1 MLSGLVLL
9 SGVWSVT
16 FPSALSRC
24 HPGYLLLAAYFAQF
38 FSLCPVC
45 WADSFAALL
54 SAAVS
59 VTKTTWVSEWGGSY
73 CITLL
78 CEVAKQAY
86 CCSPWIWETFVWFL
100 VLYNKA
106 LIHLFQTK
114 MFQPFWLELIPQSPK
129 NYCWRYFFVGFTPT
143 YHFYSSQFPFFDQ

>member
-1 MLSGLVLL
+1 MLDL
-9 SGVWSVT
+9 SHSPLHWADAILISV
-16 FPSALSRC
+16 FSSLFCPV
-24 HPGYLLLAAYFAQF
+24 
-38 FSLCPVC
+38 FSLCSLFAGQTALPRSSLQLSVWQRRPESVC
-45 WADSFAALL
+45 EEEFTASYLYVRL
-54 SAAVS
+54 
-59 VTKTTWVSEWGGSY
+59 TKKTHIV
-73 CITLL
+73 
-78 CEVAKQAY
+78 VAKQAY
-86 CCSPWIWETFVWFL
+86 CCSPWIGETFVWFL